1 LTREAAAGTREL
13 YFLDQCGVAPT
24 LPTSYTWARTGV
36 RPLVP
41 YEAPERR
48 RVNVLGAL
56 APYGPRPRLVHESRL
71 SAEGK
76 LDSPAFLDFVCRELA
91 GLPGGVAALAERPGP
106 APRAHPCTVVLDN
119 YRLHH
124 SQPVQAARPHLAA
137 LGVTFYYLPPY
148 SPELNQI
155 EPEWR
160 ALKYDRLPTRAF
172 AAGHALKAAVDSALA
187 ERAAELQHS
196 TIHLPQ
202 AA

>member
-1 LTREAAAGTREL
+1 LTREAAAGAREL
-13 YFLDQCGVAPT
+13 YYLDQCGVAPT

-36 RPLVP
+36 RPIVP

-71 SAEGK
+71 ASEGK

-91 GLPGGVAALAERPGP
+91 GLPGGLAALAAGP
-106 APRAHPCTVVLDN
+106 SPARRAQPCTVVLDN
-119 YRLHH
+119 YGLHH
-124 SQPVQAARPHLAA
+124 SQPVQAARPRLAA

-160 ALKYDRLPTRAF
+160 ALKYDRLSERAF
-172 AAGHALKAAVDSALA
+172 ATGQALKAAVDAALE
-187 ERAAELQHS
+187 ERAAELRHS
-196 TIHLPQ
+196 TMHLPQ